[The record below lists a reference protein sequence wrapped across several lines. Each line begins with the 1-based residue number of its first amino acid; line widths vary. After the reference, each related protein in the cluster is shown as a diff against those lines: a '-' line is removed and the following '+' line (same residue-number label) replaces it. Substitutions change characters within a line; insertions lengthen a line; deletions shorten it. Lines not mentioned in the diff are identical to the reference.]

1 MEVVSF
7 KQKMQLAREDVIL
20 EAVNHL
26 LASKG
31 FELMT
36 VDEVAA
42 EAGIAKASLYRHFAS
57 KEELAAAA
65 MVRML
70 DQALALADSLPEQVG
85 PVDKLQ
91 ALARWAMQTQ
101 LAGQMPALPH
111 ANSALVGA
119 LSRHQV
125 YLERVFRLSDRMGEW
140 IVQAQELGLLAADLP
155 PQLILYNLFARACDP
170 VLHFLKVSGA
180 HSDEEII
187 ALLLRTTFTGL
198 AR

>member
-85 PVDKLQ
+85 PVEKLQ

-170 VLHFLKVSGA
+170 VLHFLKATGA